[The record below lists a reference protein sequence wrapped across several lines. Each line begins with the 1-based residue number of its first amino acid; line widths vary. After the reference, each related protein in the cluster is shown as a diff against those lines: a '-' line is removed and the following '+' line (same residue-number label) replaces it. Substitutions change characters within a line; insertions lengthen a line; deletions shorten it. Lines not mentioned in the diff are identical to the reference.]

1 MTREGSMMNIEE
13 MLREARMPLATEVTL
28 GATNP
33 TVNGLN
39 GVLTLFAAGTEE
51 AAYCDYDLLDI
62 VLAGVAYGP
71 TLFLG
76 RN

>member
-1 MTREGSMMNIEE
+1 MMTIEDL
-13 MLREARMPLATEVTL
+13 LREANMPLATEVTL

-33 TVNGLN
+33 TVNGAN

-62 VLAGVAYGP
+62 VLPGVAYGP
-71 TLFLG
+71 ALILG